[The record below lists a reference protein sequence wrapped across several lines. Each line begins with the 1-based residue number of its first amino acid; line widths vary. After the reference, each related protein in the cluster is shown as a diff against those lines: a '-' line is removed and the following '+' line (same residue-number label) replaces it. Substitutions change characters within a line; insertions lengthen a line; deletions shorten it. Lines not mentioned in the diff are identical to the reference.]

1 MVSPFGTGVKGV
13 WMMKNLFGLK
23 YWSFFI
29 RNRQVR
35 LNAVYLLLMMVVS
48 IVLGFL
54 LNWVVG
60 IVMLVVTVT
69 GTALS
74 LRRLQYVV
82 ADTHRYLNELDF
94 QVHRGQQ
101 EALLEMQI
109 GMVMLDVNQRVEW
122 INPYMAQY
130 LDLQIIVGKKLSE
143 VDSQLAQAVKDHQD
157 DTSSSVINWHDRWF
171 YFLYQPHY
179 RSIYLAD
186 VTHFEQMEQRYQQQR
201 VFLGNVYLDNYSE
214 LAQRLSDSELSNLH
228 NYVTSTIDTWAK
240 ENHVLLKVLDDD
252 NYLIVGHQQGLDAM
266 EKKKFGILDVIRQN
280 TTKQNS
286 PVTLSIGIAY
296 GDDNLVKLADTAQSN
311 LDLALGRGGDQV
323 VVRSKDGTARFYGGK
338 TNPMEKRTRVRAR
351 VISQAMQELMAE
363 SDQLFVVGHRH
374 PDMDS
379 LGACLGVRRIAEMN
393 GHQCWIVIDQEPVHS
408 DVQRLLHEMQNYQ
421 EIAAHVITPAQA
433 LDKADDK
440 SLLVM
445 VDHSKP
451 SISIAPDLIDQ
462 LHDRLMIIDHHRR
475 GEEFPENP
483 LLVYNEPYASS
494 TCELLAEMFEYQP
507 RESASLNKLEAT
519 AMLSG
524 IQVDTK
530 SFTEN
535 AGVRTFDAASYLRS
549 AGADSTMIHQFL
561 RENMHS
567 FMERNHLI
575 STLTMIND
583 KMALCT
589 GEDDRI
595 YDSVTAAQA
604 ADMLL
609 QMSGVEASFVITRRS
624 EKVVAI
630 SARSF
635 GDVNVQVIMEQMG
648 GGGHLGNAATQVK
661 NQSVSQVRQTL
672 VDILKKTTGDDQTDD
687 EGD

>member
-1 MVSPFGTGVKGV
+1 
-13 WMMKNLFGLK
+13 MKNIFGLK

-29 RNRQVR
+29 HNRKVR
-35 LNAVYLLLMMVVS
+35 WNVVYLLLMMVIS
-48 IVLGFL
+48 IILGFL
-54 LNWVVG
+54 VNWLVG
-60 IVMLVVTVT
+60 VIMLIITMIGTV
-69 GTALS
+69 LS
-74 LRRLQYVV
+74 LHRLQYIV
-82 ADTHRYLNELDF
+82 ADTHRHLNELDY
-94 QVHRGQQ
+94 QVHRGEQ
-101 EALLEMQI
+101 EALLEMPI
-109 GMVMLDVNQRVEW
+109 GMVMLDKNSRVEW
-122 INPYMAQY
+122 INPYMAKY
-130 LDLQIIVGKKLSE
+130 LDLQVIVGKPLNE
-143 VDSQLAQAVKDHQD
+143 VDSDLAKVVKKEQKNDKHTSQLID
-157 DTSSSVINWHDRWF
+157 WHGRWF
-171 YFLYQPHY
+171 YFLYQPQF
-179 RSIYLAD
+179 RSVYLAD
-186 VTHFEQMEQRYQQQR
+186 VTHFENMERKYEKQR

-214 LAQRLSDSELSNLH
+214 LAQRLSDSDLSNLH
-228 NYVTSTIDTWAK
+228 NYVTSSIDKWA
-240 ENHVLLKVLDDD
+240 EDNNVLLKVLDDD

-266 EKKKFGILDVIRQN
+266 EKEKFSILDVIRQN

-296 GDDNLVKLADTAQSN
+296 GDDNLVSLADTAQSN

-323 VVRSKDGTARFYGGK
+323 VVRSKNGTARFYGGK

-363 SDQLFVVGHRH
+363 SDQLFVVGHRN

-379 LGACLGVRRIAEMN
+379 LGACLGVRRIAQMN
-393 GHQCWIVIDQEPVHS
+393 GHECWIVIDHEPVHS
-408 DVQRLLHEMQNYQ
+408 DVQRLLNEMQNYKDV
-421 EIAAHVITPAQA
+421 ADHVITPKEA
-433 LDKADDK
+433 LDKADSK

-451 SISIAPDLIDQ
+451 SISIAPDLIEKM
-462 LHDRLMIIDHHRR
+462 HDRLMIIDHHRR

-589 GEDDRI
+589 GEDDRT
-595 YDSVTAAQA
+595 YDGVSAAQA

-609 QMSGVEASFVITRRS
+609 NMSGVEASFVITRRS
-624 EKVVAI
+624 ENVVAI
-630 SARSF
+630 SARSY
-635 GDVNVQVIMEQMG
+635 GEVNVQVIMEQMG

-661 NQSVSQVRQTL
+661 DQSVSQVRSTL
-672 VDILKKTTGDDQTDD
+672 VEILKKTTGED
-687 EGD
+687 EEEDKED